1 MASARSAAARR
12 SASRS
17 APAGRSRPA
26 VRPRTLATS
35 GIRWDRVGRVAMLM
49 LIGGVLLLY
58 VGPAHSWY
66 VTWRDAHAKRG
77 EVRALRAEN
86 QRLSARRAQLLRPAT
101 LEREARQLGM
111 VRPGER
117 PYIVQG
123 LSPGR

>member
-1 MASARSAAARR
+1 
-12 SASRS
+12 
-17 APAGRSRPA
+17 
-26 VRPRTLATS
+26 
-35 GIRWDRVGRVAMLM
+35 MLM

-66 VTWRDAHAKRG
+66 VTWRDAHAKRA

-86 QRLSARRAQLLRPAT
+86 QRLRSRRAELLRPGT

-123 LSPGR
+123 LGSGP